1 MFLQKISCFV
11 SLDWYESCWH
21 FIFCAKKRWP
31 SFTNTFD
38 LSFFAFW
45 AISCLGASCFH
56 PISMGS
62 SRMPLRKG
70 RAQADPATVATVL
83 SRLKAAAVTR
93 LLCHQGSWSPGNSI
107 SSSKCL
113 ISFIIFHG
121 QSSSPYYLPTFLDHL
136 WISET
141 AWIKVQIG
149 TPLVKLFCCGHW
161 LFGDALCFLA
171 LKMFH
176 ARECHLFLHS
186 CLVSLGP
193 VLSLTWWKDFGC
205 LIRLYL

>member
-1 MFLQKISCFV
+1 MNLV
-11 SLDWYESCWH
+11 G
-21 FIFCAKKRWP
+21 
-31 SFTNTFD
+31 T
-38 LSFFAFW
+38 SFFVQRKDDPVLQTLLAFPSLRSGLFLAWEPCAFIPCHW
-45 AISCLGASCFH
+45 AAHGCLLGKAV
-56 PISMGS
+56 
-62 SRMPLRKG
+62 LR
-70 RAQADPATVATVL
+70 QTQLLLHSVL
-83 SRLKAAAVTR
+83 SRLKAAAVAR